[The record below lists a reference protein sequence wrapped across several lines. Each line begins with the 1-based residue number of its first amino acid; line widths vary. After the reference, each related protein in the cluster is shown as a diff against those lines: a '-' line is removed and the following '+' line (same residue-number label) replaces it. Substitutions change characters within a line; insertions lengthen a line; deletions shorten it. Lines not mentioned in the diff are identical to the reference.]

1 MDNTPYDN
9 SKDNSKEYSKE
20 YSKEDYDLDEE
31 RE

>member
-20 YSKEDYDLDEE
+20 DYDLDEE